1 MRISTY
7 WQFRRMERATEQSVG
22 QMALWQKRVATGR
35 RIEQPSDD
43 PVGSVHAL
51 ALRGQLQQIDQY
63 GRNIREARMFLQAT
77 EQAFADIGEILHRT
91 RQIVTQGA
99 NDTNDANAREALI
112 QEIREIKRRLLQIGN
127 QRPDGERYL
136 FSGQTVHTAPID
148 VVGGVASYVGDG
160 NPLLVNIAADR
171 VIAMNFSGARIAD
184 LHNKLND
191 IENNLLSGNSA
202 QLSMVDLNDI
212 EQFQSEFHRYR
223 GEVGV
228 RMRELENYERLHLS
242 RRDQLSGNLAN
253 IEEIDLAEAISQL
266 KQSELRYQASLQVF
280 TRIQSVN
287 LFDFLRGG

>member
-1 MRISTY
+1 
-7 WQFRRMERATEQSVG
+7 MERATEQSVG

-51 ALRGQLQQIDQY
+51 ALREQVQQIDQY

-112 QEIREIKRRLLQIGN
+112 QEIRELKRRLLQIGN

-184 LHNKLND
+184 LYNKLND

-228 RMRELENYERLHLS
+228 RLRELDNYDRLHQS
-242 RRDQLSGNLAN
+242 RRDQLTGNLAN

>member
-7 WQFRRMERATEQSVG
+7 WQFHRMERATEQSVG

-35 RIEQPSDD
+35 RVEQPSDD

-51 ALRGQLQQIDQY
+51 ALREQLQQIDQY

-191 IENNLLSGNSA
+191 IETNLLSGDSA

-228 RMRELENYERLHLS
+228 RMRELDNYERLHMS
-242 RRDQLSGNLAN
+242 RRDQLSGNLAT

>member
-7 WQFRRMERATEQSVG
+7 WQFHRMERATEQSVG

-35 RIEQPSDD
+35 RVEQPSDD

-51 ALRGQLQQIDQY
+51 ALREQVQQIDQY

-112 QEIREIKRRLLQIGN
+112 QEIRELKRRLLQIGN

-171 VIAMNFSGARIAD
+171 VITMNFSGARIAD

-228 RMRELENYERLHLS
+228 RTRELDNYERLHLS
-242 RRDQLSGNLAN
+242 RRDQLTGNLAT

-280 TRIQSVN
+280 TRVQSVN

>member
-51 ALRGQLQQIDQY
+51 ALREQVQQIDQY

-112 QEIREIKRRLLQIGN
+112 QEIRELKRRLLQIGN

-184 LHNKLND
+184 LYNKLND

-228 RMRELENYERLHLS
+228 RLRELDNYDRLHQS
-242 RRDQLSGNLAN
+242 RRDQLTGNLAN

>member
-22 QMALWQKRVATGR
+22 LMTLWQKRVATGR

-51 ALRGQLQQIDQY
+51 ALREQVQQIDQY

-112 QEIREIKRRLLQIGN
+112 QEIRELKRRLLQIGN

-184 LHNKLND
+184 LYNKLND

-228 RMRELENYERLHLS
+228 RLRELDNYDRLHQS
-242 RRDQLSGNLAN
+242 RRDQLTGNLAN

>member
-51 ALRGQLQQIDQY
+51 ALREQVQQMDQY

-112 QEIREIKRRLLQIGN
+112 QEIRELKRRLLQIGN

-171 VIAMNFSGARIAD
+171 IITMNFSGARIAD

-228 RMRELENYERLHLS
+228 RLRELDNYERLHMS
-242 RRDQLSGNLAN
+242 RRDQISGNLAT

>member
-7 WQFRRMERATEQSVG
+7 WQFHRMERATEQSVG
-22 QMALWQKRVATGR
+22 QMALWQKRVAKGR
-35 RIEQPSDD
+35 RVEQPSDD

-191 IENNLLSGNSA
+191 IETNLLSGDSA

-228 RMRELENYERLHLS
+228 RMRELDNYERLHMS
-242 RRDQLSGNLAN
+242 RRDQLSGNLAT

>member
-7 WQFRRMERATEQSVG
+7 WQFHRMERATEQSVG
-22 QMALWQKRVATGR
+22 QMVLWQKRVATGR
-35 RIEQPSDD
+35 RVEQPSDD

-77 EQAFADIGEILHRT
+77 EQAFADIGDILHRT

-191 IENNLLSGNSA
+191 IETNLLSGDSA

-228 RMRELENYERLHLS
+228 RMRELENYERLHMS
-242 RRDQLSGNLAN
+242 RRDQLSGNLAT

>member
-35 RIEQPSDD
+35 RVEQPSDD

-77 EQAFADIGEILHRT
+77 EQAFADIGDILHRT

-191 IENNLLSGNSA
+191 IETNLLSGDSA

>member
-7 WQFRRMERATEQSVG
+7 WQFHRMERATEQSVG

-35 RIEQPSDD
+35 RVEQPSDD

-51 ALRGQLQQIDQY
+51 ALRGQIQQIDQY

-228 RMRELENYERLHLS
+228 RMRELENYERLHMS
-242 RRDQLSGNLAN
+242 RRDQLSGNLAT

>member
-1 MRISTY
+1 
-7 WQFRRMERATEQSVG
+7 MERATEQSVG

-51 ALRGQLQQIDQY
+51 ALREQVQQIDQY

-112 QEIREIKRRLLQIGN
+112 QEIRELKRRLLQIGN

-184 LHNKLND
+184 LYNKLND

-228 RMRELENYERLHLS
+228 RLRELDNYERLHMS
-242 RRDQLSGNLAN
+242 RRDQISGNLAT

>member
-51 ALRGQLQQIDQY
+51 ALREQVQQIDQY

-112 QEIREIKRRLLQIGN
+112 QEIRELKRRLLQIGN

-228 RMRELENYERLHLS
+228 RLRELDNYERLHMS

>member
-1 MRISTY
+1 LAKARGDR
-7 WQFRRMERATEQSVG
+7 QARRAAVG
-22 QMALWQKRVATGR
+22 R
-35 RIEQPSDD
+35 

-51 ALRGQLQQIDQY
+51 ALREQVQQIDQY

-112 QEIREIKRRLLQIGN
+112 QEIRELKRRLLQIGN

-228 RMRELENYERLHLS
+228 RLRELDNYERLHQS

>member
-1 MRISTY
+1 
-7 WQFRRMERATEQSVG
+7 MERATEQSVG

-35 RIEQPSDD
+35 RVEQPSDD

-51 ALRGQLQQIDQY
+51 ALREQLQQIDQY

-112 QEIREIKRRLLQIGN
+112 QEIRELKRRLLQIGN

-171 VIAMNFSGARIAD
+171 VITMNFSGARIAD

-228 RMRELENYERLHLS
+228 RMRELDNYERLHLS
-242 RRDQLSGNLAN
+242 RRDQISGNLAT

>member
-7 WQFRRMERATEQSVG
+7 WQFHRMERATEQSVG

-51 ALRGQLQQIDQY
+51 ALREQVQQIDQY

-184 LHNKLND
+184 LYNKLND

-242 RRDQLSGNLAN
+242 RRDQLTGNLAD

-280 TRIQSVN
+280 ARLQSAN

>member
-7 WQFRRMERATEQSVG
+7 WQFHRMERATEQSVG

-35 RIEQPSDD
+35 RVEQPSDD

-191 IENNLLSGNSA
+191 IETNLLSGDSA

-228 RMRELENYERLHLS
+228 RMRELENYERLHMS

>member
-7 WQFRRMERATEQSVG
+7 WQFHRMERATEQSVG

-35 RIEQPSDD
+35 RVEQPSDD

-51 ALRGQLQQIDQY
+51 ALREQVQQIDQY
-63 GRNIREARMFLQAT
+63 GRNIREARLFLQAT

-112 QEIREIKRRLLQIGN
+112 QEIRELKRRLLQIGN

-228 RMRELENYERLHLS
+228 RLRELDNYERLHLS

-280 TRIQSVN
+280 TRLQSVN

>member
-1 MRISTY
+1 
-7 WQFRRMERATEQSVG
+7 MERATEQSVG
-22 QMALWQKRVATGR
+22 LMTLWQKRVATGR

-51 ALRGQLQQIDQY
+51 ALREQVQQIDQY
-63 GRNIREARMFLQAT
+63 GRNIREARMLLQAT

-112 QEIREIKRRLLQIGN
+112 QEIRELKRRLLQIGN

-184 LHNKLND
+184 LYNKLND

-228 RMRELENYERLHLS
+228 RLRELDNYERLHMS
-242 RRDQLSGNLAN
+242 RRDQISGNLAT

>member
-228 RMRELENYERLHLS
+228 RLRELDNYERLHLS

>member
-7 WQFRRMERATEQSVG
+7 WQFHRVERATEQSVG

-35 RIEQPSDD
+35 RVEQPSDD

-77 EQAFADIGEILHRT
+77 EQAFADIGDILHRT

-228 RMRELENYERLHLS
+228 RMRELENYERLHMS
-242 RRDQLSGNLAN
+242 RRDQLSGNLAT

>member
-22 QMALWQKRVATGR
+22 LMTLWQKRVATGR

-51 ALRGQLQQIDQY
+51 ALREQVQQIDQY

-112 QEIREIKRRLLQIGN
+112 QEIRELKRRLLQIGN

-191 IENNLLSGNSA
+191 IETNLLSGDSA

-228 RMRELENYERLHLS
+228 RMRELDNYERLHMS

>member
-1 MRISTY
+1 MRISTH
-7 WQFRRMERATEQSVG
+7 WQYRRMERATEQSVE

-35 RIEQPSDD
+35 RVEQPSDD

-51 ALRGQLQQIDQY
+51 ALRGQIQQIDQY

-112 QEIREIKRRLLQIGN
+112 QEVREIKRRLLQIGN

-136 FSGQTVHTAPID
+136 FSGQTVHTTPLTVA
-148 VVGGVASYVGDG
+148 GGVASYVGDG

-171 VIAMNFSGARIAD
+171 VVAMNFSGARIAD
-184 LHNKLND
+184 LYNKLND
-191 IENNLLSGNSA
+191 IENNLLSGNAA

-212 EQFQSEFHRYR
+212 EQFQNEFHRYR

-228 RMRELENYERLHLS
+228 RLRELDNYERLHLS
-242 RRDQLSGNLAN
+242 RRDQLTSNLAD
-253 IEEIDLAEAISQL
+253 IEEIDLAEAISNLQ
-266 KQSELRYQASLQVF
+266 QAELRYQASLQVF
-280 TRIQSVN
+280 TRIQSAN

>member
-51 ALRGQLQQIDQY
+51 ALREQVQQIDQY

-112 QEIREIKRRLLQIGN
+112 QEIRELKRRLLQIGN

-228 RMRELENYERLHLS
+228 RLRELDNYERLHMS
-242 RRDQLSGNLAN
+242 RRDQISGNLAT

>member
-1 MRISTY
+1 MRISTHWLY
-7 WQFRRMERATEQSVG
+7 RRMERATEQSVE

-35 RIEQPSDD
+35 RVEQPSDD

-51 ALRGQLQQIDQY
+51 ALRGQIQQIDQY

-112 QEIREIKRRLLQIGN
+112 QEVREVKRRLLQIGN

-136 FSGQTVHTAPID
+136 FSGQTVHTTPLT
-148 VVGGVASYVGDG
+148 VVGGVANYVGDG

-171 VIAMNFSGARIAD
+171 VVAMNFSGARIAD
-184 LHNKLND
+184 LYNKLND
-191 IENNLLSGNSA
+191 IENNLLSGNAA

-212 EQFQSEFHRYR
+212 EQFQNEFHRYR

-228 RMRELENYERLHLS
+228 RLRELDNYERLHLS
-242 RRDQLSGNLAN
+242 RRDQLTSNLAD
-253 IEEIDLAEAISQL
+253 IEEIDLAEAISNLQ
-266 KQSELRYQASLQVF
+266 QAELRYQASLQVF
-280 TRIQSVN
+280 TRIQSAN

>member
-7 WQFRRMERATEQSVG
+7 WQFHRMERATEQSVG

-35 RIEQPSDD
+35 RVEQPSDD

-63 GRNIREARMFLQAT
+63 GRNIHEARMFLQAT

-91 RQIVTQGA
+91 RQIVSQGA

-191 IENNLLSGNSA
+191 IENNLLSGDSA

-228 RMRELENYERLHLS
+228 RMRELENYERLHMS
-242 RRDQLSGNLAN
+242 RRDQLSGNLAT

>member
-51 ALRGQLQQIDQY
+51 ALREQVQQIDQY

-191 IENNLLSGNSA
+191 IETNLLSGDSA

-228 RMRELENYERLHLS
+228 RLRELDNYERLHMS
-242 RRDQLSGNLAN
+242 RRDQISGNLAT

>member
-1 MRISTY
+1 
-7 WQFRRMERATEQSVG
+7 MERATEQSVG

-51 ALRGQLQQIDQY
+51 ALREQVQQIDQY

-112 QEIREIKRRLLQIGN
+112 QEIRELKRRLLQIGN

-184 LHNKLND
+184 LYNKLND

-228 RMRELENYERLHLS
+228 RMRELDNYERLHLS
-242 RRDQLSGNLAN
+242 RRDQISGNLAT

>member
-35 RIEQPSDD
+35 RVEQPSDD

-112 QEIREIKRRLLQIGN
+112 QEIRELKRRLLQIGN

-184 LHNKLND
+184 LYNKLND

-228 RMRELENYERLHLS
+228 RLRELDNYERLHMS
-242 RRDQLSGNLAN
+242 RRDQISGNLAT

-280 TRIQSVN
+280 ARIQSAN

>member
-1 MRISTY
+1 
-7 WQFRRMERATEQSVG
+7 MERATEQSVG

-51 ALRGQLQQIDQY
+51 ALREQVQQIDQY

-112 QEIREIKRRLLQIGN
+112 QEIRELKRRLLQIGN

-184 LHNKLND
+184 LYNKLND

-228 RMRELENYERLHLS
+228 RLRELDNYERLHQS
-242 RRDQLSGNLAN
+242 RRDQLTGNLAN

>member
-7 WQFRRMERATEQSVG
+7 WQFHRVERATEQSVG

-35 RIEQPSDD
+35 RVEQPSDD

-228 RMRELENYERLHLS
+228 RIRELDNYERLHLS

>member
-63 GRNIREARMFLQAT
+63 GRNIREARMLLQAT

-112 QEIREIKRRLLQIGN
+112 QEIRELKRRLLQIGN

-184 LHNKLND
+184 LYNKLND

-228 RMRELENYERLHLS
+228 RLRELDNYERLHLS